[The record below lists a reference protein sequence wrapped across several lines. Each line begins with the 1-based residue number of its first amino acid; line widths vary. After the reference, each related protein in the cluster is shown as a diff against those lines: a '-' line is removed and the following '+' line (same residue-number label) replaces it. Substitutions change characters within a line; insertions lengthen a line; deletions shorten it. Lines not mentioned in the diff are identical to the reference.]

1 MKTIQFAHLFPIQ
14 LRSKIAKWGQYLLF
28 VIACFTV
35 GAIVIDYGYH
45 LHPYE
50 RGMLEYLYH
59 FSWFAYCLSYIVSLP
74 FLWKTLT
81 RKNII
86 ATVLWGI
93 LLSTI
98 GISKFI
104 TLPPA
109 YNWLGHHLLEMGV
122 LGLFSALIISRG
134 VMNLINKRTNPVL
147 LMAGSFLLFIAL
159 GTLLLLLPRSTQE
172 GFVLSVVDALFI
184 ATSAVC
190 VTGLTPLDIAQVFTP
205 SGQLIIALL
214 IQVGG
219 LGIMTITSFF
229 ALFFMGGSTLQRQF
243 AVRDLIGAETLS
255 SLLST
260 LLNIL
265 AFTFSIEAIGAFLI
279 WLSIHGTLGMTL
291 GQEIFFAIF
300 HAISA
305 FCNAGFS
312 TLSDNIGNATLLTA
326 HNAFYWSISFLIIL
340 GGLGYPI
347 LFNFKTIL
355 FYRIKRW
362 FHIVFHRPTEKKE
375 HITLLNTKIVITS
388 TLLLLFIG
396 TISLAILEWDGAFKG
411 MSVADKITHSFLN
424 AASPRTAGFNTIAL
438 PQFGTLSILLYL
450 FLMWIGGGSQST
462 AGGIKVNTLAVVL
475 ANFVSMLKGRQH
487 VVLFNREVSDYS
499 IKKASAVVVGSIAC
513 ILTFFVLLLI
523 LEPNLSTQGLL
534 FETIS
539 AFSTVGAS
547 LNITPLLGLSSK
559 MLITLLMFIGR
570 VGLISLL
577 MSFTKSAEQPHYR
590 LPKDHVIIN

>member
-1 MKTIQFAHLFPIQ
+1 MKKIQLTHLFPVQ
-14 LRSKIAKWGQYLLF
+14 LRTKIAKWGQYLSF
-28 VIACFTV
+28 VVACITI

-59 FSWFAYCLSYIVSLP
+59 ASWIAYSVSYLISLL
-74 FLWKTLT
+74 FLWKSIT
-81 RKNII
+81 RKNIV
-86 ATVLWGI
+86 ATIIWGV

-104 TLPPA
+104 DLPPA
-109 YNWLGHHLLEMGV
+109 YNWLGHHLIEMGV
-122 LGLFSALIISRG
+122 LGLFSALELSRG
-134 VMNLINKRTNPVL
+134 VIGLINKRTNPVL
-147 LMAGSFLLFIAL
+147 LMAGSFILFIAL

-172 GFVLSVVDALFI
+172 GFVLPVVDALFI
-184 ATSAVC
+184 STSAVC

-265 AFTFSIEAIGAFLI
+265 AFTFAIEAIGAFFI
-279 WLSIHGTLGMTL
+279 WWSIHGTLSMTL
-291 GQEIFFAIF
+291 GQEIFFSIF
-300 HAISA
+300 HSISA

-312 TLSDNIGNATLLTA
+312 TLSGNLGNPSLLTA
-326 HNAFYWSISFLIIL
+326 HNGFFWAISLLIIL

-347 LFNFKTIL
+347 LINFKTIV

-362 FHIVFHRPTEKKE
+362 VLLIFRRPTEKKA
-375 HITLLNTKIVITS
+375 HLTQLNTKIVLTS
-388 TLLLLFIG
+388 TLVLVLVG
-396 TISLAILEWDGAFKG
+396 TIVLAILEWDGAFKG
-411 MSVADKITHSFLN
+411 MSVADKITHSFIN
-424 AASPRTAGFNTIAL
+424 AVSPRTAGFNTIEL

-450 FLMWIGGGSQST
+450 LLMWIGGGSQST

-475 ANFVSMLKGRQH
+475 ANFVSILKGRQH

-499 IKKASAVVVGSIAC
+499 IKKASAVVVGSICC
-513 ILTFFVLLLI
+513 IIIFYVLLLL
-523 LEPNLSTQGLL
+523 LEPPLPTRGLL
-534 FETIS
+534 FETLS

-547 LNITPLLGLSSK
+547 LNITPLLGDASK
-559 MLITLLMFIGR
+559 LLITLLMFIGR
-570 VGLISLL
+570 IGFISLL
-577 MSFTKSAEQPHYR
+577 MSFTKRGQQPHYR
-590 LPKDHVIIN
+590 YPKDHVIIN

>member
-1 MKTIQFAHLFPIQ
+1 MKKIQFTHLFPIQ
-14 LRSKIAKWGQYLLF
+14 LRAKIAKWGQYFLF
-28 VIACFTV
+28 VVACITI

-59 FSWFAYCLSYIVSLP
+59 FSWFTYCLSYLISLP
-74 FLWKTLT
+74 FQWKTLT
-81 RKNII
+81 RKNIV

-98 GISKFI
+98 GIGKFI
-104 TLPPA
+104 EFPAA

-122 LGLFSALIISRG
+122 LGLFSALILSRG
-134 VMNLINKRTNPVL
+134 VMSLINKRTNPVL
-147 LMAGSFLLFIAL
+147 LMASSFILFIVL
-159 GTLLLLLPRSTQE
+159 GALLLLLPRSTQE

-265 AFTFSIEAIGAFLI
+265 AFTFAIEAIGAFFI
-279 WLSIHGTLGMTL
+279 WLSIHGSLNMTW
-291 GQEIFFAIF
+291 GEEIFFAIF

-312 TLSDNIGNATLLTA
+312 TLSGNVGNTALLTA
-326 HNAFYWSISFLIIL
+326 HNAFYWTLSLLIIL

-347 LFNFKTIL
+347 LFNFQTIV
-355 FYRIKRW
+355 FYRIKRL
-362 FHIVFHRPTEKKE
+362 FQLLFHRPTEKKV
-375 HITLLNTKIVITS
+375 HITLLNTKIVITY
-388 TLLLLFIG
+388 TLFLLFIG
-396 TISLAILEWDGAFKG
+396 TLSLAVLEWEGAFQG
-411 MSVADKITHSFLN
+411 MSVADKITHSFVN
-424 AASPRTAGFNTIAL
+424 AVSPRTAGFNTVEL
-438 PQFGTLSILLYL
+438 PQFSTLSIMLYML
-450 FLMWIGGGSQST
+450 LMWIGGGSQST

-475 ANFVSMLKGRQH
+475 ANFVSMLKGRER

-499 IKKASAVVVGSIAC
+499 IKKASAVVVGSIVC
-513 ILTFFVLLLI
+513 ILTFFVLLVR
-523 LEPNLSTQGLL
+523 LEPHLPTQGLL

-547 LNITPLLGLSSK
+547 LNITPLLSVSSK
-559 MLITLLMFIGR
+559 LLITILMFIGR

-577 MSFTKSAEQPHYR
+577 MSFTKSAVQPHYR
-590 LPKDHVIIN
+590 YPKDHVIIN